1 MKNKILILLVA
12 IMLCA
17 CGSKPGIIYSDEQDK
32 EKIDIHFLGATT
44 NGKEVTIFDTLIKEF
59 QKDYDNIQI
68 LFESFESSGNNKT
81 LADLIDQ
88 RMEKGK
94 ANDIVTMDVAN
105 IYEYAAQEKLFD
117 LSDSEIGK
125 SLNAYA
131 RQDSLVNGKVMSLPL
146 SMTSYCMWVNMD
158 IMEECNLDLPTNWEE
173 FLNCCKVLKSKGY
186 QPLVGIK
193 NFPKLFILS
202 CLGDIYMRDDTD
214 EIVAKLNSGE
224 EKVSQYTKVG
234 MEHLKE
240 LIDNDYINAQ
250 EAIKYMPTDGK
261 QLFEDKQGVFLLET
275 SSGIDPDEFSFEI
288 SLTGIPGSDEMV
300 SLLASDR
307 RMVVMED
314 SEYVDECVSFLSYLS
329 NSKVQEVVAKSFGT
343 ISAFTD
349 DIDVSEVDSREK
361 AIYEIIEE
369 ERVMLIQ
376 DYNLKFEQWRNLNE
390 IANALL
396 EGQSVESQLVRFD
409 EIQREAIEKNN

>member
-1 MKNKILILLVA
+1 MKNKIILLLAVF
-12 IMLCA
+12 MLSA
-17 CGSKPGIIYSDEQDK
+17 CSSAPGIVYSDEKEQ
-32 EKIDIHFLGATT
+32 EKIDIHFLGTTT

-68 LFESFESSGNNKT
+68 LFEGFEVSGNNKT

-105 IYEYAAQEKLFD
+105 IYEYVAQDKLYD

-125 SLNAYA
+125 SLNTYA
-131 RQDSLVNGKVMSLPL
+131 RKDSLVNGKVMSLPL

-158 IMEECNLDLPTNWEE
+158 IMKECNLELPTNWTE

-186 QPLVGIK
+186 QPLVGTK

-202 CLGDIYMRDDTD
+202 SLGDIYMSDNSE
-214 EIVAKLNSGE
+214 EIIAKLNSGE
-224 EKVSQYTKVG
+224 ENISQYSKVG
-234 MEHLKE
+234 MEHLKT
-240 LIDNDYINAQ
+240 LIDNEYINAQ
-250 EAIKYMPTDGK
+250 EALKYMPTEGK
-261 QLFEDKQGVFLLET
+261 QMFEDKQGVFLLGT
-275 SSGIDPDEFSFEI
+275 SEGFDPDEFAFEI
-288 SLTGIPGSDEMV
+288 SLIGIPGSDKMV

-307 RMVVMED
+307 RMVIMND
-314 SEYVDECVSFLSYLS
+314 SEYKDECVQFLSYLS
-329 NSKVQEVVAKSFGT
+329 NGKVQEAVTNSFGT
-343 ISAFTD
+343 ISAYTN
-349 DIDVSEVDSREK
+349 DIDISDVDSREK

-390 IANALL
+390 IANAIL
-396 EGQSVESQLVRFD
+396 EGKSVESQLERFD
-409 EIQREAIEKNN
+409 EIQKEAISK

>member
-12 IMLCA
+12 FLLCA
-17 CGSKPGIIYSDEQDK
+17 CSFEASIVYSDKNDK
-32 EKIDIHFLGATT
+32 EKVNIHFLGSTT
-44 NGKEVTIFDTLIKEF
+44 NGKEVTIFDILIKEF
-59 QKDYDNIQI
+59 QKDYDNVQI

-105 IYEYAAQEKLFD
+105 VFEYAAQEKLFD

-125 SLNAYA
+125 NLNAYA

-158 IMEECNLDLPTNWEE
+158 IMDECNLDLPTNWEE

-202 CLGDIYMRDDTD
+202 CLGDIYMRDDSD

-224 EKVSQYTKVG
+224 EKISQYTKVG

-240 LIDNDYINAQ
+240 LIDNEYINAQ
-250 EAIKYMPTDGK
+250 EALKYMPIEGQ
-261 QLFEDKQGVFLLET
+261 QLFEEKKGVFLLGT
-275 SSGIDPDEFSFEI
+275 SDGFDPDEFSFEI
-288 SLTGIPGSDEMV
+288 NLIGIPGSKKMI

-307 RMVVMED
+307 RMVVMND
-314 SEYVDECVSFLSYLS
+314 SEYADECVSFLSYLS
-329 NSKVQEVVAKSFGT
+329 NSKVQEAVTNSFGT
-343 ISAFTD
+343 ISAFTN
-349 DIDVSEVDSREK
+349 DIDVSDVDVREK
-361 AIYEIIEE
+361 AIYEILEE
-369 ERVMLIQ
+369 NRVMLIQ

-396 EGQSVESQLVRFD
+396 EGKSVESQLARFD
-409 EIQREAIEKNN
+409 EIQSEAIGKK

>member
-12 IMLCA
+12 FLLCA
-17 CGSKPGIIYSDEQDK
+17 CSSEASIVYSDKNDK
-32 EKIDIHFLGATT
+32 EKVNIHFLGSTT
-44 NGKEVTIFDTLIKEF
+44 NGKEVTIFDILIKEF
-59 QKDYDNIQI
+59 QKDYDNVQI

-105 IYEYAAQEKLFD
+105 IYEYAAQNKLFD
-117 LSDSEIGK
+117 LSNSEVGK

-158 IMEECNLDLPTNWEE
+158 ILKECNLDLPTNWKE
-173 FLNCCKVLKSKGY
+173 FLNCCEVLKSKGY

-193 NFPKLFILS
+193 NFPKLFILAS
-202 CLGDIYMRDDTD
+202 LGDIYLGNDSNN
-214 EIVAKLNSGE
+214 IISKLNSGE
-224 EKVSQYTKVG
+224 EKISKYAKVG
-234 MEHLKE
+234 MEHLKV

-250 EAIKYMPTDGK
+250 EALKYMPTEGQ
-261 QLFEDKQGVFLLET
+261 QLFEEKKGVFLLGT
-275 SSGIDPDEFSFEI
+275 SDGFDPDEFSFEI
-288 SLTGIPGSDEMV
+288 NLIGIPGSKKMI

-307 RMVVMED
+307 RMVVMND
-314 SEYVDECVSFLSYLS
+314 SEYADECVSFLSYLS
-329 NSKVQEVVAKSFGT
+329 NSKVQEAVTNSFGT
-343 ISAFTD
+343 ISAYTN
-349 DIDVSEVDSREK
+349 DIDVSDVDVREK
-361 AIYEIIEE
+361 AIYEILEE
-369 ERVMLIQ
+369 NRVMLIQ

-396 EGQSVESQLVRFD
+396 EGKSVESQLARFD
-409 EIQREAIEKNN
+409 EIQSEAIGKK